1 MGVVYLGVHLKW
13 PTGILTEKLALVGRT
28 ALTNYLLQSLVAAII
43 FQGWGLGWYGQLGSL
58 QTALLA
64 TGLTGLQII
73 WPGWWLQPF
82 RFGPMEYLRRR
93 MIYGSENGPIRRTL
107 G

>member
-1 MGVVYLGVHLKW
+1 MGAVFPCVLLKRL
-13 PTGILTEKLALVGRT
+13 TGFLTEKLALVGRT

-43 FQGWGLGWYGQLGSL
+43 FQGWGMGWYGQLGYL

-64 TGLTGLQII
+64 AGLTGLQII
-73 WPGWWLQPF
+73 WPGWSLQRF
-82 RFGPMEYLRRR
+82 RFGPMEYLWRR
-93 MIYGSENGPIRRTL
+93 MIYGSETGPIRRTL